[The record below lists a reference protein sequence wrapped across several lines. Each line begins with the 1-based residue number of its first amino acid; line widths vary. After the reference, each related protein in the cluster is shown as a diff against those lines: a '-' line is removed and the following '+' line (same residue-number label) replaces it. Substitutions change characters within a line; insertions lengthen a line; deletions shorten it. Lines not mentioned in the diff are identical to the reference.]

1 LSAITYDT
9 WGGPF
14 AQESSLIAPRNDT
27 RGEQH
32 RINDRIRSREIRLIG
47 PTGDQLGIKPVP
59 DALRM
64 ARGFDLDLVEVA
76 PGANPPVCRIMDYG
90 KFKYEEG
97 QKAKEARKKS
107 TNVTVKEVKY
117 RPKIGKGDF
126 DTKTRNVIRF
136 IEEGHKV
143 KITLQFRGREMAH
156 PELGSKILDQVLES
170 VGPAAKVDTQ
180 ARFEGRSMT
189 MVLSPDKQAQ
199 ETMKKAAA
207 EAEKAAAAA
216 EAGETPAEALVVEAP
231 EVEAVETTAEAPA
244 AEVDETS
251 TEAPEVEAVETPA
264 EAPEADA
271 DDESAEAPDTA
282 TAESGDT
289 EDPQ

>member
-47 PTGDQLGIKPVP
+47 PTGDQLGIRPVP

-136 IEEGHKV
+136 IDEGHKV

-156 PELGSKILDQVLES
+156 PELGSKILDDVLAA
-170 VGPAAKVDTQ
+170 VGPSAKVDTQ

-189 MVLSPDKQAQ
+189 MVLSPDRQAQ
-199 ETMKKAAA
+199 EAMKKAAA
-207 EAEKAAAAA
+207 EAEKEASVAAA
-216 EAGETPAEALVVEAP
+216 EAGETPA
-231 EVEAVETTAEAPA
+231 
-244 AEVDETS
+244 
-251 TEAPEVEAVETPA
+251 EAPEVEAVETPA
-264 EAPEADA
+264 EAPVAEADETSAEAPEVEAVETPAEAPVAEA
-271 DDESAEAPDTA
+271 DETSAEAPDTA

>member
-1 LSAITYDT
+1 LSAIIYDT

-32 RINDRIRSREIRLIG
+32 RINDRIRSREVRLIG

-170 VGPAAKVDTQ
+170 VGAAAKVDTQ

-199 ETMKKAAA
+199 EVMKKAAA
-207 EAEKAAAAA
+207 EAGKEAAAAAAA
-216 EAGETPAEALVVEAP
+216 EVGVKPAEAP
-231 EVEAVETTAEAPA
+231 EVEAVET
-244 AEVDETS
+244 S
-251 TEAPEVEAVETPA
+251 LEAPEVAAVEMSA
-264 EAPEADA
+264 EAPEVAAVETSTDAPDADA